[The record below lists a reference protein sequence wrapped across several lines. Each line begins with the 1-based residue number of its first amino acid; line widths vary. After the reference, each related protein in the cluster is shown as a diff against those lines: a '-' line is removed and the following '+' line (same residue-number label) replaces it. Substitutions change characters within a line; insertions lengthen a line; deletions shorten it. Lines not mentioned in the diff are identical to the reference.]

1 VSKFLIQLNYV
12 GNNNGT
18 RIRQTDKLCHN
29 VSSSF
34 PFIVTPFNYND
45 IVVADILLDH
55 FIANKMMEE
64 EMRDEVRKVMTA
76 QHVFAH
82 QKRKRSLMPG
92 SAEDK
97 ALMKKNLS
105 KGEAHI
111 FLRYKL

>member
-1 VSKFLIQLNYV
+1 MFI
-12 GNNNGT
+12 
-18 RIRQTDKLCHN
+18 
-29 VSSSF
+29 F
-34 PFIVTPFNYND
+34 PFILTPFSYND
-45 IVVADILLDH
+45 IIFVADILLDH

-111 FLRYKL
+111 FCVIS